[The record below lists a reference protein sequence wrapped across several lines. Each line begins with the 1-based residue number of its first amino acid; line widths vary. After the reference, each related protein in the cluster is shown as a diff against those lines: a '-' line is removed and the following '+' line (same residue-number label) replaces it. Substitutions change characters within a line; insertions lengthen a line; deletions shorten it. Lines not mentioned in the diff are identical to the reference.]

1 MEPLCHRC
9 GENLVPNEIFCPHCG
24 SPQLRVEEADTL
36 PAAQEGSLQQSLERA
51 ADMMRWRA
59 AIVAALTIALPVA
72 LLSTVVDFDALW
84 VFLGGFFT
92 VSLYQ
97 RRTAS
102 HANGRIGWRIGGLMG
117 VIAAI
122 FWLALSAASS
132 LLQRYGMHRQPL
144 VVSILEKSI
153 HTSIATVTQQNP
165 SFTKELPWF
174 AHFWLSPDGL
184 ASLYLILASI
194 TAVSMVLFSALGG
207 ALSGIFQRN
216 RPPQNNG
223 F

>member
-24 SPQLRVEEADTL
+24 SPQLRVEESESL

-51 ADMMRWRA
+51 ADMMRWRS
-59 AIVAALTIALPVA
+59 AIIAALTIALPVA
-72 LLSTVVDFDALW
+72 LLSTIIDFDALW
-84 VFLGGFFT
+84 VFLGGFFA

-102 HANGRIGWRIGGLMG
+102 RANGRTGWRIGGLMG
-117 VIAAI
+117 VITAI

-132 LLQRYGMHRQPL
+132 LLQRYGMHHQPL
-144 VVSILEKSI
+144 VVSILKKSI
-153 HTSIATVTQQNP
+153 QTSITTVTQQNP
-165 SFTKELPWF
+165 TFPKDFPWF
-174 AHFWLSPDGL
+174 AHFWLSPSGL

-194 TAVSMVLFSALGG
+194 TAVSMVLFAALGG

-216 RPPQNNG
+216 QTNRPG
-223 F
+223 TF